1 MPKSSAA
8 ENQRPDTPEEAISI
22 KEDEP
27 KAQPPEESEPRRVIH
42 EAGSAQNIDIL
53 KLHSNSHSSESVQ
66 DYIDLNRKRLD
77 KSMHKSSS
85 YQVEEPE
92 RISPEAKSGKSITF

>member
-8 ENQRPDTPEEAISI
+8 ENQRSDTPEEAVSI

-27 KAQPPEESEPRRVIH
+27 KAHPPDEPRHIVH
-42 EAGSAQNIDIL
+42 VAESAQNIDIL

-66 DYIDLNRKRLD
+66 DYIDLNRNRLNR
-77 KSMHKSSS
+77 SLHKSSS
-85 YQVEEPE
+85 QQVHEPE